1 MTEIVARR
9 TFRGLAAPDA
19 VESVHDE
26 LDKLWEDAPFVQA
39 MDQMT
44 FTTAVIESASNIVQ
58 HARPAKAQRP
68 VELGVDISVQPTLL
82 QARVSAFYAKPPFG
96 PLEPGTPSDDSES
109 GRGLALIEALVTT
122 VTFERQDG
130 TNTWV
135 LTRTSQP

>member
-1 MTEIVARR
+1 MTDVLASRS
-9 TFRGLAAPDA
+9 FRGPAADEA
-19 VESVHDE
+19 IESVHND
-26 LDKLWEDAPFVQA
+26 LDSLWRDVPFVGD

-58 HARPAKAQRP
+58 HAEPVAQDP
-68 VELGVDISVQPTLL
+68 VELGVDIEVQPALL
-82 QARVSAFYAKPPFG
+82 QARVSAYNAKPPFG
-96 PLEPGTPSDDSES
+96 PMTPGSPDVEAES

-135 LTRTSQP
+135 LTRSSQHD